1 MNNYHFEQSFDD
13 ILVSS
18 DKTILDIQ
26 FVHQYLSNESYW
38 AKGIPLT
45 TVQLGIQNSIC
56 FGVYRNNAQI
66 GFARI
71 ITDKATFAYLAD
83 VFIAKEH
90 QGNGFA
96 KHLMNTI
103 HSHPELQGLR
113 RWYLTTRDA
122 HSLYAQ
128 FGWQPITD
136 ELKTRI
142 MTINQPDIY
151 KENLK

>member
-1 MNNYHFEQSFDD
+1 MNNNHFEQNFDD
-13 ILVSS
+13 VLISS
-18 DKTILDIQ
+18 DKTLLNIQ
-26 FVHQYLSNESYW
+26 FIYHYLTTESYW
-38 AKGIPLT
+38 AKDIPLA
-45 TVQLGIQNSIC
+45 TVEMAIENSIY
-56 FGVYRNNAQI
+56 FGVYRSNNQI
-66 GFARI
+66 GFARVV
-71 ITDKATFAYLAD
+71 TDKATFAYLAD
-83 VFIAKEH
+83 VFIIKEH

-103 HSHPELQGLR
+103 HLHPELLGLR

-142 MTINQPDIY
+142 MTISKPDIY
-151 KENLK
+151 KQNF